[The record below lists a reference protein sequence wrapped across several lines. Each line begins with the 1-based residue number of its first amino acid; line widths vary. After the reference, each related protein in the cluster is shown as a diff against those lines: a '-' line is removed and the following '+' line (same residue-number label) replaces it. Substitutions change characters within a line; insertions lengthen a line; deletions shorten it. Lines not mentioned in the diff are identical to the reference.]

1 MDETKTVLY
10 RDHLA
15 NGAKMTP
22 FAGFLLPIQYQ
33 SIIAEHAATR
43 KAATVFDTCHM
54 GEFRIHRGDALSDL
68 ENLLSCAVGT
78 MPIGR
83 CRYGLICNPSGGV
96 IDDQILYR
104 LDENDFFMVVNA
116 ATRETDYSWIASHLS
131 KNTRIEDRSEQTAKV
146 DLQGPG
152 SPKIM
157 QALMEDEIGEMKY
170 YGFKHNRYKGRPVLT
185 SRTGYTGEIGFEIY
199 CDNDLASPFWN
210 DCLELGAKPAGLGAR
225 DTLRLEMCFPL
236 YGHELSSDRNA
247 SESGLLS
254 SIATD
259 KTFIGSSVVLDESV
273 RAFSLAAMVLDGRR
287 AARSHDVVIDEAGNQ
302 AGVITS
308 GSFSPSLGRGVA
320 LGYLL
325 ARYHQTGT
333 SVRIKT
339 ERHELKAT
347 VSDMPLYKAATGRK
361 TISAFL

>member
-1 MDETKTVLY
+1 
-10 RDHLA
+10 
-15 NGAKMTP
+15 MTP
-22 FAGFLLPIQYQ
+22 FAGFLLPMQYQ
-33 SIIAEHAATR
+33 SIIAEHTETR

-54 GEFRIHRGDALSDL
+54 AEFRIHQGDALSDL

-104 LDENDFFMVVNA
+104 LGENDFFMVVNA

-131 KNTRIEDRSEQTAKV
+131 QNTRIEDRSDQTAKI

-157 QALMEDEIGEMKY
+157 QTLMEEAISEMPY
-170 YGFKHNRYKGRPVLT
+170 YGFKHNRYKGRRVLI
-185 SRTGYTGEIGFEIY
+185 SRTGYTGELGFEIY
-199 CDNDLASPFWN
+199 GDNDLASLFWN

-247 SESGLLS
+247 AESGLLS
-254 SIATD
+254 NIAAD

-273 RAFSLAAMVLDGRR
+273 RAFSLAALVLDGRR
-287 AARSHDVVIDEAGNQ
+287 AARSNDVVIDEAGNEV
-302 AGVITS
+302 GVITS

-320 LGYLL
+320 LGYLR
-325 ARYHQTGT
+325 ARYNKPGT
-333 SVRIKT
+333 SVRIQT
-339 ERHELKAT
+339 ERHELNAT
-347 VSDMPLYKAATGRK
+347 VSDMPLYKTATGRK
-361 TISAFL
+361 PLGEFL